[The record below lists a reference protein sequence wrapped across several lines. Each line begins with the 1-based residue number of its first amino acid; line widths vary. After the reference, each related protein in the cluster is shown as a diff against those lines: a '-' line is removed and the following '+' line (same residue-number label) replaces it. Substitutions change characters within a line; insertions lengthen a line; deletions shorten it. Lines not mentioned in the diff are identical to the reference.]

1 MDGNNTVVIRLLG
14 RFSVEYCG
22 RVLME
27 PEGVRESQS
36 WRLLKYLCVN
46 YKRATDM
53 DELTKALC
61 LDCGDV
67 NVWNTI
73 RVRLRRT
80 RAILDRV
87 GLGDTQNGLLLYGA
101 GKYWINHDL
110 ELLVDTGEVERL
122 FALAQN
128 PARPETLRLAE
139 SLSAIGLYR
148 GRFLAFSEP
157 SGRTDAIRE
166 RYDLIYSRLVEF
178 SLALMAQTG
187 NYKGAPSVCDSL
199 LRVSPLD
206 VRLHCLILKTLL
218 SAGLVGESATY
229 YSKVAV
235 ALANT
240 GAELPDFMSL
250 MSEAKAKVKPGGTA

>member
-101 GKYWINHDL
+101 GKY
-110 ELLVDTGEVERL
+110 
-122 FALAQN
+122 
-128 PARPETLRLAE
+128 
-139 SLSAIGLYR
+139 
-148 GRFLAFSEP
+148 
-157 SGRTDAIRE
+157 
-166 RYDLIYSRLVEF
+166 
-178 SLALMAQTG
+178 
-187 NYKGAPSVCDSL
+187 
-199 LRVSPLD
+199 
-206 VRLHCLILKTLL
+206 
-218 SAGLVGESATY
+218 
-229 YSKVAV
+229 
-235 ALANT
+235 
-240 GAELPDFMSL
+240 
-250 MSEAKAKVKPGGTA
+250 

>member
-22 RVLME
+22 RMVTE

-46 YKRATDM
+46 YKCSTDM
-53 DELTKALC
+53 DELTRALRM
-61 LDCGDV
+61 DCDDV

-73 RVRLRRT
+73 RVRLRRA
-80 RAILDRV
+80 RAVLDTI
-87 GLGDTQNGLLLYGA
+87 GLGDAQSGLLLYGA
-101 GKYWINHDL
+101 GKYWINRDL
-110 ELLVDTGEVERL
+110 KLQVDTGEVERL
-122 FALAQN
+122 YALSQN
-128 PARPETLRLAE
+128 PVRPETLRLAE
-139 SLSAIGLYR
+139 SLSAIGLYH
-148 GRFLAFSEP
+148 GRFLELSEP
-157 SGRTDAIRE
+157 SSWIDEIRSHYDAV
-166 RYDLIYSRLVEF
+166 YSRMVEL
-178 SLALMAQTG
+178 SLALMLRTG
-187 NYKGAPSVCDSL
+187 NYKGVPSVCNSL
-199 LRVSPLD
+199 LLVRPLD

-250 MSEAKAKVKPGGTA
+250 MSEAKAKVEPGGTA

>member
-101 GKYWINHDL
+101 GKYWISTVNYRSETNRYQL
-110 ELLVDTGEVERL
+110 FPTRVYVWKRLQPYLL
-122 FALAQN
+122 Q
-128 PARPETLRLAE
+128 
-139 SLSAIGLYR
+139 
-148 GRFLAFSEP
+148 
-157 SGRTDAIRE
+157 
-166 RYDLIYSRLVEF
+166 
-178 SLALMAQTG
+178 
-187 NYKGAPSVCDSL
+187 
-199 LRVSPLD
+199 
-206 VRLHCLILKTLL
+206 
-218 SAGLVGESATY
+218 
-229 YSKVAV
+229 
-235 ALANT
+235 
-240 GAELPDFMSL
+240 
-250 MSEAKAKVKPGGTA
+250 